1 MGKRYWRSGDRT
13 DEEVLISQTDKSRTS
28 DSANLEAQK
37 FRSDGTA
44 LRATSSKLPFG
55 IKKKIV
61 FFHAAKS
68 RKPAAE
74 VNPWTDFGFAST
86 AKSDVPANGAEEREV
101 ERRRPEVHRT
111 EEEKQKRS
119 TAAPV
124 YREVKRNADSFSL
137 GGRNEEKR
145 VENKRYENAWQYRG
159 SVYSRSTAVYSGF

>member
-1 MGKRYWRSGDRT
+1 MERLCAQHHPNYH
-13 DEEVLISQTDKSRTS
+13 
-28 DSANLEAQK
+28 LE
-37 FRSDGTA
+37 
-44 LRATSSKLPFG
+44 L
-55 IKKKIV
+55 KKKIV